1 LCDKLIRTYPLILG
15 PDKVDREQ
23 VIIPISISLSISS
36 QLLDLLKLLL
46 SQANENPDSDPIASL
61 VDLNKADDVFLLDSP
76 VIIS

>member
-1 LCDKLIRTYPLILG
+1 M
-15 PDKVDREQ
+15 
-23 VIIPISISLSISS
+23 SS

-46 SQANENPDSDPIASL
+46 SQANENPLSDPIASL